1 MPQVPIYAREVAQ
14 GTNTAAN
21 SMPVVLASDSAP
33 LAVTMSGGLA
43 VTSLPSV
50 NTNTTALINVVNATT
65 TQYSADQTNT
75 NHRGCIL
82 VCNVS
87 AVAAGTIAVSIQGKD
102 PVSGIY
108 YTLFTGAAVATPI
121 TTTYQVYPGSTPSAS
136 AYNGPLPT
144 IWRVMVTAVNALPI
158 SYTCGA
164 ALIG

>member
-1 MPQVPIYAREVAQ
+1 MGLGQAT
-14 GTNTAAN
+14 GNN
-21 SMPVVLASDSAP
+21 STPVVLASDVP
-33 LAVTMSGGLA
+33 LVMT
-43 VTSLPSV
+43 LPAV
-50 NTNTTALINVVNATT
+50 NTNTTALLDKTNATT

-75 NHRGCIL
+75 NHRGLIL
-82 VCNVS
+82 VVNVS
-87 AVAAGTIAVSIQGKD
+87 AVAAGTIAVSVQGKD

-108 YTLFTGAAVATPI
+108 YTLFTGPAVATPI

-158 SYTCGA
+158 SYTAGA